1 MASDRKP
8 KPVRAW
14 AIACR
19 DGSALHI
26 GTVSVTRRDA
36 WGKFDAFWTRES
48 HGEMVAWE
56 INAIRA
62 ATGGDCSHAA
72 R

>member
-1 MASDRKP
+1 MTDRKP
-8 KPVRAW
+8 QKHVRAW

-48 HGEMVAWE
+48 RAKMRKFGR
-56 INAIRA
+56 AIRVLIA
-62 ATGGDCSHAA
+62 PEPSDG
-72 R
+72 